1 LDKEPKKL
9 DINAKQQVQY
19 AIPTWLR
26 DEQIKRNCEIEGIG
40 RVQPHDVRTESAA
53 VVCFGPSLKETWEQV
68 RNFKYIFSCSGS
80 HKFLLERG
88 ITPTWHCEVDPRN
101 HKIKLLGEPHPD
113 VEYLVSSTCHPDYL
127 KHLEGHKVK
136 LWHVYDPS
144 EAGNILLPAGEW
156 AMLGGC
162 DIGLRAL
169 TLAAFL
175 GFRDLHIFGMDQS
188 AGTVESPE
196 ERHAAEHPHSGKKFH
211 TVDYGGKT
219 YRTTQAMLE
228 ACRGVWHELDQMPKV
243 KCTFYG
249 EGLCQAMA
257 KDYVPKVKANN
268 GFANVIAIEKPVLI
282 SAEYRDLNRQLHREN
297 LSYGVGGGKH
307 ADVVKKIYKIL
318 SKSSDAVSVLDYGAG
333 KGYLAKEL
341 PFPIWEYDPA
351 VPGKTDTPRPADFVI
366 CTDVLEH
373 IEPDCLRFVLE
384 DLKRC
389 VKQVG
394 FFTIHTGPA
403 GKTLPDGRNTH
414 LIQKGKDWW
423 AYKLQKYFTIG
434 RIQKLGPELYVTV
447 APLNK
452 KQPQTV
458 NTVKAGAA

>member
-1 LDKEPKKL
+1 MEPLKL
-9 DINAKQQVQY
+9 NLNEKQKVQY
-19 AIPTWLR
+19 AIPLWLR
-26 DEQIKRNCEIEGIG
+26 DEQIKANCETEGVG
-40 RVQPHDVRTESAA
+40 RVQPFDGIRNEPAA
-53 VVCFGPSLKETWEQV
+53 VVCFGPSLNDTWEQV
-68 RNFKYIFSCSGS
+68 KDFKYIFSCSGS

-113 VEYLVSSTCHPDYL
+113 VEYLVSATCHPDYL
-127 KHLEGHKVK
+127 KHLKGHNVK

-162 DIGLRAL
+162 DIGLRTL

-188 AGTVESPE
+188 AGTVESPQ
-196 ERHAAEHPHSGKKFH
+196 ERHAAEHPNSGKKFH
-211 TVDYGGKT
+211 HVEYGGKT
-219 YRTTQAMLE
+219 YRTTQAMTE

-249 EGLCQAMA
+249 DGLCQAMS
-257 KDYVPKVKANN
+257 KDYVPKPKADNS
-268 GFANVIAIEKPVLI
+268 FANVIAIEKPLLI
-282 SAEYRDLNRQLHREN
+282 SSEYRELNKQLHRQN

-307 ADVVKKIYKIL
+307 ADVVKKVYKIL
-318 SKSSDAVSVLDYGAG
+318 AKSTEFVSVLDYGAG

-341 PFPIWEYDPA
+341 PFPIAEYDPC
-351 VPGKTDTPRPADFVI
+351 VPGKTEAPRPADLVI

-373 IEPDCLRFVLE
+373 IEPECLNYVLD
-384 DLKRC
+384 DLERC
-389 VKQVG
+389 VKQIG
-394 FFTIHTGPA
+394 YFTIHTGA
-403 GKTLPDGRNTH
+403 AAKTLPDGRNTH
-414 LIQKGKDWW
+414 LIQRDKSWW
-423 AYKLQKYFTIG
+423 QYKLEKHFTIG
-434 RIQKLGPELYVTV
+434 RIQAAGKELYVTV
-447 APLNK
+447 APRK
-452 KQPQTV
+452 KKNPQAV